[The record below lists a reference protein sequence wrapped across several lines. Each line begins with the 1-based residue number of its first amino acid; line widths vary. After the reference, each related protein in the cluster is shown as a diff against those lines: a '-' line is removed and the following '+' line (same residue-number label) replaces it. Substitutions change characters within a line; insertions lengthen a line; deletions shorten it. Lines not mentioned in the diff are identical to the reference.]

1 VVEVQLHTF
10 LIFLRGGC
18 ERSSPHLGFYIWESY
33 KNSESD
39 ELEDVC
45 L

>member
-1 VVEVQLHTF
+1 VQLHTF
-10 LIFLRGGC
+10 LTLSRGGC
-18 ERSSPHLGFYIWESY
+18 ERSSPHLGFCILESY